1 MNTWVKVVR
10 YHLVD
15 RFTFVGYPW
24 AILAFVLLINLAI
37 FASVAPPASQ
47 HGQSYTGALA
57 AIYIVFGIVGSRA
70 VSSRLSFALALG
82 VSRRSFYA
90 GTALLAAGL
99 AAANALALTVLQ
111 IIERATGGWGLSL
124 HFFRVP
130 YLLAGPWYLTWL
142 TSFAGLAVMFVW
154 GIWFGLVYQRWNLGG
169 LLAFIAAQV
178 TVVTIA
184 LVFAFQ
190 ANIWHGVGRFFTVLT
205 IGGLTGVLAVLA
217 MLLLAGGYATIR
229 RVAV

>member
-24 AILAFVLLINLAI
+24 AILAFVFLINLAI

-47 HGQSYTGALA
+47 HGQSYSGALA

-70 VSSRLSFALALG
+70 VSSRLPFALALG
-82 VSRRSFYA
+82 MSRRSFYT

-111 IIERATGGWGLSL
+111 IIERATGGWEMRL

-130 YLLAGPWYLTWL
+130 FLLAGPWYLTL
-142 TSFAGLAVMFVW
+142 PTSFVALAVMFAW
-154 GIWFGLVYQRWNLGG
+154 GMWFGLIYQRWNLAG
-169 LLAFIAAQV
+169 LTAFVAAQI

-184 LVFAFQ
+184 LVIAFQ
-190 ANIWHGVGRFFTVLT
+190 AHIWPGVGRFFTVLS
-205 IGGLTGVLAVLA
+205 IGGLTGALAVLA

>member
-10 YHLVD
+10 YHLID
-15 RFTFVGYPW
+15 WITFVGYPW
-24 AILAFVLLINLAI
+24 AIQAFVFAINLII
-37 FASVAPPASQ
+37 FSNVAPAAGQ
-47 HGQSYTGALA
+47 HGQRYAGALA
-57 AIYIVFGIVGSRA
+57 AIYIAFGLVGSRA

-130 YLLAGPWYLTWL
+130 YLLDGPWYLTWL

-184 LVFAFQ
+184 LVFAFR

-229 RVAV
+229 RVTV

>member
-24 AILAFVLLINLAI
+24 AILAFVFLINLAI

-47 HGQSYTGALA
+47 HGQSYSGALA

-70 VSSRLSFALALG
+70 VSSRLPFALALG
-82 VSRRSFYA
+82 VSRRSFYT

-111 IIERATGGWGLSL
+111 IIERATGGWGMRL

-130 YLLAGPWYLTWL
+130 FLLAGPWYLTL
-142 TSFAGLAVMFVW
+142 PTSFVALAVMFAW
-154 GIWFGLVYQRWNLGG
+154 GMWFGLIYQRWNLAG
-169 LLAFIAAQV
+169 LTAFVAAQI

-184 LVFAFQ
+184 LVIAFQ
-190 ANIWHGVGRFFTVLT
+190 AHIWPGVGRFFTVLS
-205 IGGLTGVLAVLA
+205 IGGLTGALAVLA